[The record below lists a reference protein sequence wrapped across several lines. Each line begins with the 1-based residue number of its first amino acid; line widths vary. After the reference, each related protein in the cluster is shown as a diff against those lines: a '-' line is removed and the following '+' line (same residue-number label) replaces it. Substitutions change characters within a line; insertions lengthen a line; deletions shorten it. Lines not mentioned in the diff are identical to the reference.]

1 MSVVSEEKSWLEW
14 LVFGLSCTLILAVV
28 GFLIHDA
35 RTDAG
40 RPPAI
45 EIRLGQAVSSPSG
58 YLVPV
63 TVTNSGDQTA
73 QALEIEVSSG
83 GREGEKAT
91 LSYDFLASGEVR
103 EGWAGFS
110 SEPSGLTARV
120 VGFRGD

>member
-14 LVFGLSCTLILAVV
+14 LVFGLSCVMILGVV
-28 GFLIHDA
+28 GFLFHDA
-35 RTDAG
+35 RTDQG

-45 EIRLGQAVSSPSG
+45 EIRLGQAAPSPSG

-83 GREGEKAT
+83 GAEEEKAS

-103 EGWAGFS
+103 DGWAGFS
-110 SEPSGLTARV
+110 SEPSRLSARV